1 MNFPRGVFA
10 HTIPNEIHAPNTMMM
25 MYYLVQIHL
34 RKVLNRIHTDLYK
47 AESKTLTAI
56 LRPVKVW

>member
-1 MNFPRGVFA
+1 
-10 HTIPNEIHAPNTMMM
+10 MM

-47 AESKTLTAI
+47 AESKTSTA
-56 LRPVKVW
+56 LLSPVKA